1 MYRLLFCGWCSWFCW
16 WFICELWL
24 SFLSKTYEN
33 EGSNAGNRFKF
44 VNSIRN
50 ILFAFASNQSQV
62 KWVYSNAVRVSDV
75 WVVWEMYE

>member
-1 MYRLLFCGWCSWFCW
+1 MC
-16 WFICELWL
+16 
-24 SFLSKTYEN
+24 KKYEN

-50 ILFAFASNQSQV
+50 ILFAFASHQTQV

-75 WVVWEMYE
+75 WVVGEMYE